1 MAMEDKDGRL
11 HSQKDGRFV
20 SKNGDKSSVKKD
32 YKKISDSLKA
42 FRDRRKAIEFAQG
55 NTAISKKESLK
66 KLNFFSKN
74 RKKHLYTRNVEE
86 TFEPPKEIQ
95 GFKNTERNRTRHHQ
109 RHIFELGF
117 ENENDYIKGA
127 QNFWEKGAGKIYR
140 GRVRRGTFCKYN
152 EKTGEYLVIDKE
164 GVLLTFYQI
173 TAKQFKRYE
182 IQERYEY
189 VKG

>member
-86 TFEPPKEIQ
+86 TFELRKKFKDSKIRKENARGITK
-95 GFKNTERNRTRHHQ
+95 G
-109 RHIFELGF
+109 IFL
-117 ENENDYIKGA
+117 NLVSKM
-127 QNFWEKGAGKIYR
+127 
-140 GRVRRGTFCKYN
+140 
-152 EKTGEYLVIDKE
+152 KT
-164 GVLLTFYQI
+164 I
-173 TAKQFKRYE
+173 T
-182 IQERYEY
+182 
-189 VKG
+189 